1 MRQDKEYKTQHQKE
15 QLVNQFIINNGF
27 LSSYN
32 PVLIDDPVYQVKG
45 VDLSCYNNNS
55 YPIYMDFKLKN
66 SNNFQKYDN
75 WSVEIFR
82 YTGYDIIDGWFIAK
96 NQITN
101 VYSFLEADSKLSSWY
116 DIDSVQLV
124 LVKKQKLISKIQND
138 TGKTLEDIKTLAL
151 KMMNDNLS
159 DCLNSTGYFKRRQ
172 KLSDNLWLTMSQPD
186 IGRPVINLC
195 FNKNYLS
202 NISANQIIKRR

>member
-1 MRQDKEYKTQHQKE
+1 MRKDKEFKTQHQKE

-32 PVLIDDPVYQVKG
+32 PVLIDDPKYQVMG
-45 VDLSCYNNNS
+45 VDLSCCNNKS

-66 SNNFQKYDN
+66 SNNFQKSDN
-75 WSVEIFR
+75 WSVEILR

-101 VYSFLEADSKLSSWY
+101 VYSFLEAESKLSSWD

-124 LVKKQKLISKIQND
+124 LVRKQKLISTIQND

-151 KMMNDNLS
+151 KMMSDNLS
-159 DCLNSTGYFKRRQ
+159 DCLNSTGYFKRSQ
-172 KLSDNLWLTMSQPD
+172 NLSDNLWLTMSQPD
-186 IGRPVINLC
+186 IGRPVVNLC
-195 FNKNYLS
+195 FNKNYLTD
-202 NISANQIIKRR
+202 ISVKQIINK

>member
-1 MRQDKEYKTQHQKE
+1 MRQDKEFKNQHQKE
-15 QLVNQFIINNGF
+15 QLVNHFIINNGF

-32 PVLIDDPVYQVKG
+32 PVLIDDPKYQVMG
-45 VDLSCYNNNS
+45 VDLSCCNNNS

-101 VYSFLEADSKLSSWY
+101 VYSFLEAESKSKSWS
-116 DIDSVQLV
+116 DIDSVELV
-124 LVKKQKLISKIQND
+124 VFKKQKLISKIVHD
-138 TGKTLEDIKTLAL
+138 TKMTLEDIKKIAL

-159 DCLNSTGYFKRRQ
+159 DCLNATGYFKTRQ
-172 KLSDNLWLTMSQPD
+172 NLSDNLWLTMSQPD
-186 IGRPVINLC
+186 IGRPAVNLC
-195 FNKNYLS
+195 FNKTFLTD
-202 NISANQIIKRR
+202 ISVKQIIKK